1 MEAVARLR
9 YYPELQKAVETLPP
23 KLIVIGQTPAA
34 TLEYELNAPSRI
46 AQVVESIEGAKFTG
60 KGDQAKVSWL
70 YRDYVAR
77 VTNMAN
83 STGAAEACEYEGS
96 RNASGQEEGRG
107 ISRYASGNT
116 YEGEFKAGLRDGF
129 GVYTYNVDKHG
140 KGNSFAGEWK
150 ANQAHG
156 HGRVEYVSGDVY
168 DGQFVSGQRC
178 GTGKWSNHNGETYE
192 GEWANNAY
200 HGFGTLHSVQ
210 GEEYKGQF
218 NQGKMEGQGRQQAPS
233 GDVYEGEWKQ
243 DKFDGLG
250 TLTLATGTATHG
262 QWKAGVLVEE
272 QQPLRPSQADAVVR
286 AVGMVAQS
294 SMRLLAKSEGGRAKS
309 AMADSRPL
317 P

>member
-23 KLIVIGQTPAA
+23 KLIVIGQTPAT

-116 YEGEFKAGLRDGF
+116 YEGEFKAGLLTASVCILTMSTSMARA
-129 GVYTYNVDKHG
+129 TRLPA
-140 KGNSFAGEWK
+140 S
-150 ANQAHG
+150 
-156 HGRVEYVSGDVY
+156 GRPT
-168 DGQFVSGQRC
+168 R
-178 GTGKWSNHNGETYE
+178 H
-192 GEWANNAY
+192 
-200 HGFGTLHSVQ
+200 
-210 GEEYKGQF
+210 
-218 NQGKMEGQGRQQAPS
+218 M
-233 GDVYEGEWKQ
+233 
-243 DKFDGLG
+243 
-250 TLTLATGTATHG
+250 
-262 QWKAGVLVEE
+262 
-272 QQPLRPSQADAVVR
+272 
-286 AVGMVAQS
+286 GMGAS
-294 SMRLLAKSEGGRAKS
+294 ST
-309 AMADSRPL
+309 
-317 P
+317 